1 MFVFLL
7 CENLSTITKT
17 SNKFQKTAAR
27 TLQFRVE
34 NATAGQLAQKFAE
47 RFVCVSV
54 YALFDSPLE
63 PYEASLC

>member
-1 MFVFLL
+1 M
-7 CENLSTITKT
+7 
-17 SNKFQKTAAR
+17 SNIIDFGKEFQKPAAR
-27 TLQFRVE
+27 TLQFRR
-34 NATAGQLAQKFAE
+34 AIAIAGPLAEKFAE